1 MDNDQ
6 LISSLSTIRSKTAV
20 VQIAKQLKGDEEGI
34 KLLFKLIDKHPG
46 DIADKASWV
55 ARVCFDINKIKDLPY
70 LKLNLKALEKTTSDP
85 VIRNLT
91 GIFVDQGF
99 PTSFNDKIT
108 TLCFKWLSNYSHAIA
123 VHANA
128 LVLLTPIL
136 QKYPELKH
144 EVTFICE
151 AHPQSDEATFR
162 WRLERAMKG
171 EGNE

>member
-6 LISSLSTIRSKTAV
+6 LTTSLSSIRSKTAV
-20 VQIAKQLKGDEEGI
+20 VQIAKQLKGDEAGI
-34 KLLFKLIDKHPG
+34 KLLYRLIDKHPG

-55 ARVCFDINKIKDLPY
+55 ARTWFDIFKVNDLAF
-70 LKLNLKALEKTTSDP
+70 LKLNLKALEKATADP

-91 GIFVDQGF
+91 GIFVDRGF
-99 PTSFNDKIT
+99 PASFDSKIT
-108 TLCFKWLSNYSHAIA
+108 TLCFNWLSDYSRATA

-128 LVLLTPIL
+128 LFLLTPIL

-151 AHPQSDEATFR
+151 AHPQSDEPTFR
-162 WRLERAMKG
+162 WRLERAMNFG
-171 EGNE
+171 F